1 MTKDCIIVD
10 LDGTIADCEHRRHF
24 IERKPKNWD
33 AFLDP
38 VNIFNDP
45 LIETIANV
53 VRIFSQHYAIVYC
66 SGRSASTYAI
76 TVDWL
81 KKHEL
86 WNSPVALYMRNKG
99 DKRPDFEIKAELL
112 HKMRMDGWN
121 PVLVLDD
128 RDSVVKMWREQG
140 LTCLQVAEGDF

>member
-10 LDGTIADCEHRRHF
+10 LDGTIADCDHRKHF
-24 IERKPKNWD
+24 IEGNKKNWE

-53 VRIFSQHYAIVYC
+53 VRIFSQHYGIVYC
-66 SGRSASTYAI
+66 SGRSAAAYEI

-81 KKHEL
+81 KKHDL
-86 WNSPVALYMRNKG
+86 WKDPVALYMRKKG
-99 DKRPDFEIKAELL
+99 DKRPDHEIKVELL
-112 HKMRMDGWN
+112 DKMRNEGWN
-121 PVLVLDD
+121 PILVLDD
-128 RDSVVKMWREQG
+128 RDSVVRMWRDQG